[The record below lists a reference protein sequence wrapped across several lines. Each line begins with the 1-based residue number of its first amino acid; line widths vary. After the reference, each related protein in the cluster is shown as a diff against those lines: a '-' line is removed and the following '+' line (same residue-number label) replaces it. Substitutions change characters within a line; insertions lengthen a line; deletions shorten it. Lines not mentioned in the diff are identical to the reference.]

1 MRKPYIKTVEN
12 GYILGIATNAVG
24 TEITEAEY
32 NEILSVIRSVPTAL
46 EGYGY
51 RLKEDLTWEEYKLP
65 EAEETEE
72 ITDAEAL
79 GILLGGA
86 V

>member
-1 MRKPYIKTVEN
+1 MRKPYIKSVEN

-32 NEILSVIRSVPTAL
+32 NEILSVIRSIPTAPK
-46 EGYGY
+46 GCSY
-51 RLKEDLTWEEYKLP
+51 RLTENLEWELYELPAVEDEELTGE
-65 EAEETEE
+65 
-72 ITDAEAL
+72 EAL
-79 GILLGGA
+79 EILLGGA

>member
-32 NEILSVIRSVPTAL
+32 NEILAVVRNVPVAPD
-46 EGYGY
+46 GYSY
-51 RLKEDLTWEEYKLP
+51 RLTESLEWELH
-65 EAEETEE
+65 ETEE
-72 ITDAEAL
+72 IEEISDAEAL
-79 GILLGGA
+79 EILLGGA